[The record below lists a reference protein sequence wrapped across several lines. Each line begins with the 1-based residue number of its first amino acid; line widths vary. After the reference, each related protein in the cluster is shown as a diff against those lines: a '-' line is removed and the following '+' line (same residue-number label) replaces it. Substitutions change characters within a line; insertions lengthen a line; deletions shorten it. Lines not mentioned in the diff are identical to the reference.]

1 VKKYSFQLPFQLTDT
16 ICISIIDLNYS
27 YRNIPLLP
35 SHWRNHGDSF
45 GGSTSTPLV
54 FRAPILCILRYL
66 KNFLAKM
73 HQNMAYADV
82 TVKFCIF
89 WWGGGRFPSIHIM
102 GMGNYTAP
110 PPFQAPPHN
119 RFHYKPLAL
128 PLITFSSSDSS

>member
-1 VKKYSFQLPFQLTDT
+1 MHLKLQFSFSCVKKYSFQLPFQLTDT

-35 SHWRNHGDSF
+35 SYWRNHGDSF

-82 TVKFCIF
+82 TVKVCIF
-89 WWGGGRFPSIHIM
+89 WWVGGAIPFNPYYGYGQLHRPS
-102 GMGNYTAP
+102 
-110 PPFQAPPHN
+110 PFSGSTTQP
-119 RFHYKPLAL
+119 
-128 PLITFSSSDSS
+128 FSL